1 MRLHNQ
7 ELNNLAVYTGVR
19 YDALKRFIKKYN
31 LDVAKLERNVTKFKN
46 VRKDLAAAVSGYENN
61 DLAQE
66 FAQESGLDESRRAVE
81 FFTSKHG
88 KSILNQLKRNGN
100 EFNRD
105 VVLQYFDKL
114 NTDDYKWARIM
125 DFIAADLGLNINA
138 YDTFQ
143 DQERDMV
150 IAIEKLYNDHK
161 AMNNGTTVVSK
172 KTINEM
178 VDRVVEEEITEYNE
192 RASLRRLVINMTQFE
207 ELLNHVLNPQ
217 NTRVTINNDDNAD
230 SYTFEV
236 EADKM
241 KMFLDFIKT
250 LPTLRVIE
258 LRKDR
263 DILYATVI
271 NSGRFIEWVP
281 LVTFY
286 KEQIKI

>member
-31 LDVAKLERNVTKFKN
+31 LDIAKLERNVTKFKN
-46 VRKDLAAAVSGYENN
+46 VRKDLAAAVSGYEDN
-61 DLAQE
+61 DLAQG
-66 FAQESGLDESRRAVE
+66 FAQEYGLDESRRDGE

-125 DFIAADLGLNINA
+125 DFIAADLGLNIHA

-150 IAIEKLYNDHK
+150 IAIEKLFNDYK
-161 AMNNGTTVVSK
+161 AMNNGKTVVSK

>member
-19 YDALKRFIKKYN
+19 YDALKRFIRKYN
-31 LDVAKLERNVTKFKN
+31 LDVAKLERNVTRFKN

-61 DLAQE
+61 DLAQG
-66 FAQESGLDESRRAVE
+66 FAQEYGLDESRRAGE

-88 KSILNQLKRNGN
+88 KTILNQLKRNGK

-125 DFIAADLGLNINA
+125 DFIAADLGLNVNA
-138 YDTFQ
+138 YETFQ
-143 DQERDMV
+143 DQANDMV
-150 IAIEKLYNDHK
+150 KTIEILYEAYKAI
-161 AMNNGTTVVSK
+161 NNGKTVIAR

-178 VDRVVEEEITEYNE
+178 VDKVVEEEITEYNE
-192 RASLRRLVINMTQFE
+192 RASLKRLVIDMTQFE
-207 ELLNHVLNPQ
+207 ALLNHVLNPH
-217 NTRVTINNDDNAD
+217 NTRVTITNDDNAD

-236 EADKM
+236 NTDKM

-250 LPTLRVIE
+250 LPTLRVIQ
-258 LRKDR
+258 LRKDGNT
-263 DILYATVI
+263 LYVTVI